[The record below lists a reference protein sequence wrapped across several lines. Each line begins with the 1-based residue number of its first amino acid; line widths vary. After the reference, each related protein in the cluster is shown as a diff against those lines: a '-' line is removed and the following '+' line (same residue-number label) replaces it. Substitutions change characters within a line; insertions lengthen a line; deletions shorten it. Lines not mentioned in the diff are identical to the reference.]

1 MPLLHLPDVPMQE
14 RASFKQR
21 ILKKY
26 QAYRAN
32 RTAGRT
38 NLLQDQGERYEIAV
52 ALHLY
57 RNHLVNKS
65 EYLSRWLL
73 TGEGATQSI
82 YMGLNNEYD
91 FLVPDHHGLQLGD
104 AKSDSRGLGVYLKKA
119 VSFCLLDY
127 FVRGRESGIS
137 GFCFATPSEPAV
149 MFRTGLR
156 NSWEVLTGVS
166 DCAGI
171 TGMNTQLIP
180 LAVRTH
186 FRYQYT
192 AGGQVI
198 RTDALPHGPEYYLS
212 ELRDNA
218 GFTFRFLKVAP
229 MNEPELERQMGLIAR
244 NERWAMP

>member
-26 QAYRAN
+26 EAYRAN

-57 RNHLVNKS
+57 RNHLVNRS

-73 TGEGATQSI
+73 KGEGATQSI

-91 FLVPDHHGLQLGD
+91 FLVPDQHGLQLGD

-119 VSFCLLDY
+119 VSVVLACWTIL
-127 FVRGRESGIS
+127 SGAAKVAFPGS
-137 GFCFATPSEPAV
+137 ASPRPRSRQSCSPPAY
-149 MFRTGLR
+149 G
-156 NSWEVLTGVS
+156 
-166 DCAGI
+166 
-171 TGMNTQLIP
+171 
-180 LAVRTH
+180 
-186 FRYQYT
+186 T
-192 AGGQVI
+192 AG
-198 RTDALPHGPEYYLS
+198 RS
-212 ELRDNA
+212 
-218 GFTFRFLKVAP
+218 
-229 MNEPELERQMGLIAR
+229 
-244 NERWAMP
+244 